1 VLTAFLK
8 YWFSMLKCF
17 NQFKQNPKVSLAL
30 AVILFLFSSFAGFA
44 NTPPQQTQLASKAVN
59 AGDASTPFTL
69 STGIEKTLV
78 LPQGMY
84 GQWQVQ
90 ATLLETTRPDLFPEV
105 VNDIWI
111 LERYGAAVRL
121 TNPATKASATVF
133 VDEVSEASAAF
144 HHTSENRQERFVER
158 PRITL
163 LNDSLVGYT
172 AIERQRLDKAG
183 SATYTATAR
192 YRLEAY
198 RLGQPQARF
207 EGVSGSAKERN
218 ALGRNPL
225 SAERTGEPDIEI
237 SPIVQGL

>member
-1 VLTAFLK
+1 MFV
-8 YWFSMLKCF
+8 SMAKCF
-17 NQFKQNPKVSLAL
+17 VLFKHPMSLGLVLFASLLCFAAALPCTYAANPPS
-30 AVILFLFSSFAGFA
+30 
-44 NTPPQQTQLASKAVN
+44 TQPMMASQAVN
-59 AGDASTPFTL
+59 TGDASTPFTL

-90 ATLLETTRPDLFPEV
+90 ASLLETTRPDLFPEV

-133 VDEVSEASAAF
+133 VDEVSDNSAAF
-144 HHTSENRQERFVER
+144 HHISENKQERFIER

-172 AIERQRLDKAG
+172 AIERQRLSHSG
-183 SATYTATAR
+183 NPTYTATAR

-207 EGVSGSAKERN
+207 EGVSGSSRE
-218 ALGRNPL
+218 RNPL

-237 SPIVQGL
+237 SPIIQGR